1 MGESRATV
9 GTERFVEVCP
19 ADELWDGE
27 MDAFD
32 VGEEEVLL
40 VRLEGEY
47 YAYQGICPHQ
57 SVSLAEG
64 SLEGTTLTC
73 RAHLWQFD
81 ACSGQGINPGKERLR
96 RYPIK
101 VENGSVF
108 VGVEALPG
116 NTAES
121 K

>member
-1 MGESRATV
+1 MK
-9 GTERFVEVCP
+9 FVRVCD

-32 VGEEEVLL
+32 VGDDEVLL
-40 VRLEGEY
+40 VRVNGEY
-47 YAYQGICPHQ
+47 HAYHGTCPHQ

-81 ACSGQGINPGKERLR
+81 VCTGNGINPASGRLR
-96 RYPIK
+96 RYPIRI
-101 VENGSVF
+101 EDDAVF
-108 VGVEALPG
+108 IGMEAK
-116 NTAES
+116 E
-121 K
+121 